1 MTLSRCAENRRHTG
15 SRNTENGD
23 GMTAGLRK
31 DLQGADTI
39 SIAVN
44 GNHFVV
50 NLEVHTRVAELIAPA
65 TCTCYEIR

>member
-1 MTLSRCAENRRHTG
+1 
-15 SRNTENGD
+15 
-23 GMTAGLRK
+23 MTAGLRK